1 MNLST
6 MAKVAITAGSIC
18 LLLLVVPISLYIWK
32 FGTSLSTKQ
41 DDWVAFASYLN
52 VFISIISIIA
62 VSTLTYTIYSFQ
74 QKDEANKAIPVLIFE
89 YIDNS
94 IIIHNVGNGVALN
107 ILISYSSSENHNWKQ
122 PYKVHSMAQN
132 TQKPI
137 TFLEEVSDRYI
148 ACYNDYLGNKF
159 SSIYENNDTKL
170 IKGTYQLKDFITNYI
185 DPSTYST
192 PNVWGFDE

>member
-6 MAKVAITAGSIC
+6 MAKVAITAGSVC

-74 QKDEANKAIPVLIFE
+74 QKDEANKAIPILVFE

-122 PYKVHSMAQN
+122 PTKIHSMVQN
-132 TQKPI
+132 TKKEL
-137 TFLEEVSDRYI
+137 TWLEMSDRYI
-148 ACYNDYLGNKF
+148 ACYYDYLGNKF

-170 IKGTYQLKDFITNYI
+170 IKGTYQLEKFTTNYI
-185 DPSTYST
+185 NPMDHNKV
-192 PNVWGFDE
+192 NVWGFDE